1 MKMRVVLVHYEFLNE
16 SFMAKLDK
24 IEYSQIIRNII
35 ERAVKGLK
43 NKRAPLL
50 GDLSAKF
57 AQCK

>member
-1 MKMRVVLVHYEFLNE
+1 MRMRVVLVHCKFLNK
-16 SFMAKLDK
+16 SFVIKRGG
-24 IEYSQIIRNII
+24 IENLQLIRKII

-50 GDLSAKF
+50 GGLFTKF

>member
-1 MKMRVVLVHYEFLNE
+1 MRMRVVLVHCKFLNE
-16 SFMAKLDK
+16 SFIARFGE
-24 IEYSQIIRNII
+24 IEYLQIIPNIT

-50 GDLSAKF
+50 RFTKF

>member
-1 MKMRVVLVHYEFLNE
+1 MIMKVVLVHCEFLNK
-16 SFMAKLDK
+16 SFVTRFGE
-24 IEYSQIIRNII
+24 IEYLQIIPNIT

-50 GDLSAKF
+50 RFTKF